1 MKGVLI
7 LFVTAIVVCVEN
19 RTQGVHRHR
28 HAKTGQKP
36 ERDTGSII
44 LKPSAAK
51 NKLFPGYGTNFRYI
65 GEVKKRL
72 DRVTVVTSIPIP
84 KYSDIQKRPIV
95 FNNCTEGLQRYG
107 ARTRG
112 YTQHET
118 YKKFN
123 RVLAQAKFYQ
133 SQQEELQ
140 FILRQ
145 LLTHDLYSVLPELNQ
160 TPSMYSQGPTYRTK
174 PNDRSDPYETE
185 FTARTWNDTV

>member
-1 MKGVLI
+1 MG
-7 LFVTAIVVCVEN
+7 N

-44 LKPSAAK
+44 LKPGTAK

-65 GEVKKRL
+65 GEVKNGL

-95 FNNCTEGLQRYG
+95 FNYCTEDLQRHE

-112 YTQHET
+112 YPQHET
-118 YKKFN
+118 YKKCN
-123 RVLAQAKFYQ
+123 RVLAQARFYQ

-160 TPSMYSQGPTYRTK
+160 TPSMYSQTK
-174 PNDRSDPYETE
+174 PNDILDPYETQ
-185 FTARTWNDTV
+185 FTARTLNDTVAPSIGKSVR